1 MLASSQRTKEWSMD
15 LLIET
20 WRDTAVR
27 EGFVM
32 RRPLPEISAETG
44 LSVREVLEREIQLLL
59 IPADEATALLSM
71 LSPGSE
77 ATRPK

>member
-1 MLASSQRTKEWSMD
+1 MD

-44 LSVREVLEREIQLLL
+44 LSVREVLEREILLL
-59 IPADEATALLSM
+59 IPASEAAALLST
-71 LSPGSE
+71 LPPSPE
-77 ATRPK
+77 ATRPS